1 MSVRAIHGKGVNR
14 ARVIC
19 DGCGRE
25 EVVTCNYLRRPGQAW
40 APDEGQTRRKM
51 IGRGW
56 AEVKG
61 KLHCP
66 GCEAKRKATG
76 MTKTTTKPAPAP
88 DPKPDEALRHPTR
101 AQKREIMD
109 LLEEVYDTAAERY
122 RQGDT
127 DATVAEVLGVMPGW
141 VAEIRDA
148 FFGPDGG
155 NEDIAA
161 ALGRMEALERDMRSV
176 ADEAARQR
184 AAAEKKLAELSVLK
198 VDLDRIRV
206 AVGPRALRKAGVAA

>member
-1 MSVRAIHGKGVNR
+1 MSIRAINARGVNRVRAI
-14 ARVIC
+14 C
-19 DGCGRE
+19 DACGRE
-25 EVVTCNYLRRPGQAW
+25 EVVTCNYLRRPGRVRV
-40 APDEGQTRRKM
+40 PDEGQANRKM
-51 IGRGW
+51 IGQGW

-66 GCEAKRKATG
+66 ACEAKRKATG
-76 MTKTTTKPAPAP
+76 MTKTTTKPAPAQTA
-88 DPKPDEALRHPTR
+88 EAPLRQPTR
-101 AQKREIMD
+101 AQKRDIMD

-161 ALGRMEALERDMRSV
+161 ALGRMEALEREMRAV
-176 ADEAARQR
+176 AEEAARQR

>member
-1 MSVRAIHGKGVNR
+1 MSIRAIKGKGVNR
-14 ARVIC
+14 ARVVC

-25 EVVTCNYLRRPGQAW
+25 EVVTCNYLHRPGRVW
-40 APDEGQTRRKM
+40 VPDAGQINRKM
-51 IGRGW
+51 TGQGW

-76 MTKTTTKPAPAP
+76 MTKTTTAPASNP
-88 DPKPDEALRHPTR
+88 DGALRQPTR

-109 LLEEVYDTAAERY
+109 LLEGVYDTTAERY

-155 NEDIAA
+155 NEDIAG
-161 ALGRMEALERDMRSV
+161 ALGRMEALERDMRAV
-176 ADEAARQR
+176 AEEAARQR

-198 VDLDRIRV
+198 VELDRIRV

>member
-1 MSVRAIHGKGVNR
+1 MSIRAIKGKGVNR
-14 ARVIC
+14 ARVVC

-25 EVVTCNYLRRPGQAW
+25 EVVTCNYLHRPGRVW
-40 APDEGQTRRKM
+40 VPDAGQINRKM
-51 IGRGW
+51 TGQGW

-76 MTKTTTKPAPAP
+76 MTKTTTAPASNP
-88 DPKPDEALRHPTR
+88 DGALRQPTR

-109 LLEEVYDTAAERY
+109 LLEGVYDTTAERY

-155 NEDIAA
+155 NEDIAG
-161 ALGRMEALERDMRSV
+161 ALGRMEALERDMRAV
-176 ADEAARQR
+176 AEEAARQR
-184 AAAEKKLAELSVLK
+184 AAAEKKMAELSVLK
-198 VDLDRIRV
+198 VELDRIRV

>member
-1 MSVRAIHGKGVNR
+1 MSIRAIQGKGVNR
-14 ARVIC
+14 VRARC
-19 DGCGRE
+19 DACGRE
-25 EVVTCNYLRRPGQAW
+25 EVVTCNYLRRPAQGW
-40 APDEGQTRRKM
+40 VPDEGQAKRKM

-76 MTKTTTKPAPAP
+76 MAKTTKPAPAP
-88 DPKPDEALRHPTR
+88 KPEEALRQPTR

-155 NEDIAA
+155 NEDIAV
-161 ALGRMEALERDMRSV
+161 ALGRMEALERDMRAV
-176 ADEAARQR
+176 AEEAARQR
-184 AAAEKKLAELSVLK
+184 VAAEKKLAELSVLK
-198 VDLDRIRV
+198 VELDRIRM

>member
-1 MSVRAIHGKGVNR
+1 MSIRAIKGKGVNR
-14 ARVIC
+14 ARVVC

-25 EVVTCNYLRRPGQAW
+25 EVVTCNYLHRPGRVW
-40 APDEGQTRRKM
+40 VPDAGQINRKM
-51 IGRGW
+51 IGQGW

-66 GCEAKRKATG
+66 ACEAKRKATG
-76 MTKTTTKPAPAP
+76 MAKTTTAPASNP
-88 DPKPDEALRHPTR
+88 DGALRQPTR

-109 LLEEVYDTAAERY
+109 LLEGVYDTTAERY

-155 NEDIAA
+155 NEDIAG
-161 ALGRMEALERDMRSV
+161 ALGRMEALERDMRAV
-176 ADEAARQR
+176 AEEAARQR

-198 VDLDRIRV
+198 VELDRIRL